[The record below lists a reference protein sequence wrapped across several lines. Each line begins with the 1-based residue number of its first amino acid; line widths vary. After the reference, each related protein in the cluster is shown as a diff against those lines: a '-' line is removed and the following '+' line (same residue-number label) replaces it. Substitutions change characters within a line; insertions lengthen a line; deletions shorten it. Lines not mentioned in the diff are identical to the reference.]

1 MRKAA
6 SIGVVIALLGAAS
19 VALAASGGTRARVSS
34 LSQAVARTTQA
45 SSLRYSFEVRIV
57 RDGKPTVMHVRGAW
71 AGSTISV
78 RVRMGDQTMPDGT
91 VVPGPDGAA
100 LLDGPFLYE
109 RAPSFIVVLG
119 KVTWLRLPVA
129 SLSPRSGALQSV
141 HELTPSPLLR
151 VLDEAHAAPTT
162 PAATLFR
169 GPVAYDDP
177 IVVAALA
184 PLSGGLQFR
193 NLHVSASIW
202 TDGLVHGIVIAGRT
216 ADGKTTLRIGASL
229 YAFGK
234 PLQVTPPAEGTF
246 LDKQLL
252 NLSE

>member
-1 MRKAA
+1 LRKAA

-19 VALAASGGTRARVSS
+19 VALAAKGGERARVSS
-34 LSQAVARTTQA
+34 LTEAVSKTIQA
-45 SSLRYSFEVRIV
+45 SSLRYAFDVRIV
-57 RDGKPTVMHVRGAW
+57 REGKPTVMHVSGAW

-78 RVRMGDQTMPDGT
+78 RVRMGDQKLPDGT
-91 VVPGPDGAA
+91 IVPGPDGAE

-119 KVTWLRLPVA
+119 TIKWLRVAVA
-129 SLSPRSGALQSV
+129 SLSPGSGALQSL
-141 HELTPSPLLR
+141 HQLTPSPLLR
-151 VLDEAHAAPTT
+151 VLNEAHAAPTT

-184 PLSGGLQFR
+184 PLSGGVQFR
-193 NLHVSASIW
+193 DLHVSASIGA
-202 TDGLVHGIVIAGRT
+202 DRLVHGIVIAGRT

-246 LDKQLL
+246 IDKQLL
-252 NLSE
+252 SLSE